1 MSPLG
6 PLLFLTLLAG
16 PGPTAEPPVLRV
28 CADPSDLP
36 FSSRDG
42 RGLENRL
49 MMLLARRMGARLE
62 STWVPQRRGFLRRT
76 LNANLC
82 DVVPGLTAGFERV
95 STTRPYYRSTYMF
108 VTRRGWKDA
117 PTSLD
122 SPVLKFARVGITLVG
137 GDGANPPAAEAL
149 ARRGII
155 DNVRGYHVYAD
166 REGSGET
173 LVRAVATGEVDVG
186 ILWGPAAAWFAREQ
200 KVALELR
207 PVTPSKD
214 GTLPF
219 TFAIAMGVRKSDA
232 ALRKRLDAA
241 LEAARPEVEALLAEY
256 RVPLAPEESR

>member
-1 MSPLG
+1 MTALA
-6 PLLFLTLLAG
+6 PLLLVALAAG
-16 PGPTAEPPVLRV
+16 PGPVAEQPVLRV

-49 MMLLARRMGARLE
+49 MELIARRMGARLQ

-95 STTRPYYRSTYMF
+95 TTTRPYYRSTYVF
-108 VTRRGWKDA
+108 VTRHGWKEA

-122 SPVLKFARVGITLVG
+122 SAVLRTARVGITLVG
-137 GDGANPPAAEAL
+137 DDGANPPAAEAL
-149 ARRGII
+149 ARRGIV

-166 REGSGET
+166 REGSGEA

-186 ILWGPAAAWFAREQ
+186 ILWGPSAAWFAREQ
-200 KVALELR
+200 KVALDIR
-207 PVTPSKD
+207 PVTPSTD

-219 TFAIAMGVRKSDA
+219 TFAIAMGVRKADA
-232 ALRKRLDAA
+232 ALRERLDAA
-241 LEAARPEVEALLAEY
+241 LEAARPEVEALLADF
-256 RVPLAPEESR
+256 RIPRAPEAAR

>member
-1 MSPLG
+1 MSALG
-6 PLLFLTLLAG
+6 PLLALAILAG
-16 PGPTAEPPVLRV
+16 PQPGPDTPVLRV

-49 MMLLARRMGARLE
+49 MELLARRMGARVE

-95 STTRPYYRSTYMF
+95 ATTRPYYRSTYVF
-108 VTRRGWKDA
+108 VTRRGWKNA
-117 PTSLD
+117 PSSLD
-122 SPVLKFARVGITLVG
+122 SPALRTARVGITLVG
-137 GDGANPPAAEAL
+137 DDGANPPAAEAL
-149 ARRGII
+149 ARRGIV

-173 LVRAVATGEVDVG
+173 LVRAVASGEIDVG
-186 ILWGPAAAWFAREQ
+186 ILWGPSAAWFAREQ
-200 KVALELR
+200 EVPLQLR
-207 PVTPSKD
+207 PVTPSRD
-214 GTLPF
+214 GPLPF

-232 ALRKRLDAA
+232 ALRERLDAA
-241 LEAARPEVEALLAEY
+241 LEAARPEVEALLAEFDVP
-256 RVPLAPEESR
+256 RVPEAVR